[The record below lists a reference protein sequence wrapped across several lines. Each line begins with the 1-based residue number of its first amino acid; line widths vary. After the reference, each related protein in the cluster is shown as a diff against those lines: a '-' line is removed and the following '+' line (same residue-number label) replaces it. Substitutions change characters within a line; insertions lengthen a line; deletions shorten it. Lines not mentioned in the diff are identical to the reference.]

1 MHWYPPLLQLQY
13 ACRQDGGGCLPRA
26 LSHLSSASLQP
37 SHALLPPLGSHL
49 QGNKRMRAESFHN
62 CEAGGAGTTTE
73 ILSNGGRERRWE
85 ERWNLFVGC
94 QGYIRILQRIG
105 TDGVHATMCTQCSRS
120 GGRRLQDGIC
130 PETRVKRH
138 LSPPAC
144 KGSFRHRKMQI
155 NKHTS
160 AHKPP

>member
-1 MHWYPPLLQLQY
+1 MHIDKAIREVPPPDALVSP
-13 ACRQDGGGCLPRA
+13 ATATPICVPAGWRRVSTSRA
-26 LSHLSSASLQP
+26 VSSFFCVSSAVSCA
-37 SHALLPPLGSHL
+37 SSPLGSHL

-130 PETRVKRH
+130 PETRVKT
-138 LSPPAC
+138 PPVAT
-144 KGSFRHRKMQI
+144 GV
-155 NKHTS
+155 
-160 AHKPP
+160 